1 MSQVQTPTQTQT
13 TGTSYYNTSTPSSNS
28 AAQAPQPKDQQLDND
43 GRIVPQQFSDSPPQH
58 FDDPTGLHLRV
69 DFAWSKFKNIISEMN
84 GDQSTPIYIQHFR
97 PLKPQLRLDNASDNQ
112 QIATGTINTFAIG
125 AECTVNSQNIAIKP
139 VKRWKTHYN
148 YLSTNLSSDPSAP
161 TPITWITNSSMKI
174 WDFVCLDANQ
184 IAIAKFSV
192 NFWALKQVGNFYFE
206 KPAQYVSKEARDEVV
221 ITGLTLLY
229 VMTTRINNPLNIVG
243 SVFGKTEKVDEK
255 PKDI

>member
-1 MSQVQTPTQTQT
+1 MATLCH
-13 TGTSYYNTSTPSSNS
+13 NTSALATNPAS
-28 AAQAPQPKDQQLDND
+28 QQQPEPHEQHLDND
-43 GRIVPQQFSDSPPQH
+43 GRLVATHFSDSPPQH
-58 FDDPTGLHLRV
+58 FDDPAGLHLRV

-84 GDQSTPIYIQHFR
+84 GDKETPIYIQHFR
-97 PLKPQLRLDNASDNQ
+97 PLKPQLRIDNASNNQ
-112 QIATGTINTFAIG
+112 QIATGSINTFAIS
-125 AECTVNSQNIAIKP
+125 AECTVNNQTIAIKP

-148 YLSTNLSSDPSAP
+148 YLSTNLSADPTTP
-161 TPITWITNSSMKI
+161 TPITWIANSSLKI

-192 NFWALKQVGNFYFE
+192 NWWAIKQVGNFYFE
-206 KPAQYVSKEARDEVV
+206 KSADRVSKEARDEVV

-255 PKDI
+255 PKDV